1 MNQPLPPYTQPP
13 APPARRRRGGRI
25 ALLGCGGLIG
35 LVILIAVIAAV
46 ASSQGPTGSTAG
58 GAVSALASPLATR
71 SASPAALSA
80 ADQKFVTGLASALA
94 ARGQQ
99 STETPAQTAAVGE
112 SVCKARRSGVTLAQI
127 LAGIPATS
135 AGKLIVRTAEKYLC
149 PAYLPKVLL
158 QLSGS
163 GIQNSA
169 PFLVNS
175 GTVTVKYTYDCS
187 SAGGSGNFIADL
199 EAGNQASLGS
209 DDQSIANALGASG
222 GATTTVYPQD
232 VGAEYHVAVNS
243 ECNWSLVVTSG

>member
-1 MNQPLPPYTQPP
+1 MNQPLPPYAQPP

-35 LVILIAVIAAV
+35 LVILVAVIAAV

-112 SVCKARRSGVTLAQI
+112 SVCKARRSGATLAQI
-127 LAGIPATS
+127 LAGIKATS

-175 GTVTVKYTYDCS
+175 GTVTVKYTYDCAGTWAHRATS
-187 SAGGSGNFIADL
+187 SQTLRPAIRR
-199 EAGNQASLGS
+199 ASAPMTSRSPTLS
-209 DDQSIANALGASG
+209 ARAVARPPPCTRRTLARSTTLQSTPS
-222 GATTTVYPQD
+222 AT
-232 VGAEYHVAVNS
+232 GR
-243 ECNWSLVVTSG
+243 